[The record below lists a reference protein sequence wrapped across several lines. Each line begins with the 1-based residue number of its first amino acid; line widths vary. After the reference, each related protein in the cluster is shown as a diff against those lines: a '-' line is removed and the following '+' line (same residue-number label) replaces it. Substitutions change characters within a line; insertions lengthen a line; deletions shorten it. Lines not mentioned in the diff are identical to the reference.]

1 MDGFVNLSTLRRKD
15 GRKEHRSES
24 VGRISGDFCE
34 VAPRNE
40 SRRELFA
47 IQNEAGSKCRLSAK
61 CCRIGPKHERNFCV
75 RFGSRKPRMR
85 RSRSR
90 VGWWLFS
97 AQLFS
102 RAAAL
107 TNTCF
112 TFASSG
118 ISAFA
123 AG

>member
-1 MDGFVNLSTLRRKD
+1 L
-15 GRKEHRSES
+15 
-24 VGRISGDFCE
+24 GDFGE
-34 VAPRNE
+34 FAPGNE

-47 IQNEAGSKCRLSAK
+47 IECRAQQMPLEREVLPDRPEAREKFLCRF
-61 CCRIGPKHERNFCV
+61 R
-75 RFGSRKPRMR
+75 SRKPRMR

-97 AQLFS
+97 ARLFS

-112 TFASSG
+112 TFAGYG